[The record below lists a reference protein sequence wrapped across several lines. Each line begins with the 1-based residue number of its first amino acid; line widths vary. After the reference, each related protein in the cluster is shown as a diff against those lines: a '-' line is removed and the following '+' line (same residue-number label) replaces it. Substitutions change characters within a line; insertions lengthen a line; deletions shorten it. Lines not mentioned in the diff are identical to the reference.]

1 MASNLIQV
9 FMGSYHNFFIRNYTK
24 TMRFHSSETK
34 LVYSSLGSLIFFIF
48 YEHLKHQNHLLDDD
62 EYVKEHLVL
71 LLVYII
77 FLLVIGDTF
86 PYSKFIRM
94 IQEALRKV
102 QRIGRISYKEVY
114 PKTIKKESIIQI
126 KVRFFSL
133 LFTRLRLMM

>member
-1 MASNLIQV
+1 
-9 FMGSYHNFFIRNYTK
+9 MGCYHNFFIRNYTK
-24 TMRFHSSETK
+24 TIRFHSSETQ

-48 YEHLKHQNHLLDDD
+48 YEHLKHQNDLLDDD

-94 IQEALRKV
+94 I
-102 QRIGRISYKEVY
+102 
-114 PKTIKKESIIQI
+114 
-126 KVRFFSL
+126 
-133 LFTRLRLMM
+133 

>member
-1 MASNLIQV
+1 MLV
-9 FMGSYHNFFIRNYTK
+9 FMGIYHNFFMNNSTK
-24 TMRFHSSETK
+24 IIRFHSSETQ
-34 LVYSSLGSLIFFIF
+34 LVYSSLRSLIFFIF
-48 YEHLKHQNHLLDDD
+48 YEHLKHQNDLLDDD

-114 PKTIKKESIIQI
+114 PKTVKKKAIY
-126 KVRFFSL
+126 K
-133 LFTRLRLMM
+133 LRYDFLVFYLQDFA